1 MFRVT
6 GGIAGLGAVRAL
18 EEETIL
24 TNPSDDSDY
33 EEEYHSLNEE

>member
-1 MFRVT
+1 VS
-6 GGIAGLGAVRAL
+6 GGIAGLGAVRTS
-18 EEETIL
+18 EEEMIL